1 MGAKVNRRHFLR
13 LAGITSGGAFALKYM
28 PDIATRPAFGQP
40 LIQDTQKYTF
50 YHLLWSVT
58 DPNVQWHVKG
68 GEAYMRIN
76 PEVEIKFVGPE
87 NYDPAEHVKF
97 LDTIMKA
104 DPDGIAFHISNVDAM
119 LPSLKEAK
127 ERGIPIVSVTS
138 HPPTEEDEEKLKG
151 YYLTWVGADERLIGY
166 RLGERVQESITP
178 VHVAYLMAH
187 LGHAGHEMRAKG
199 FFDSMPEDVKTS
211 RVAIGDEPSQAKDA
225 VRSFLV
231 ANPDVNAM
239 FGQTSV
245 NKLVWDVVQEMGR
258 DITLVTSDESP
269 DSLEAVLNDK
279 YLATFSQEFPIQA
292 QLAYHTLYLYKE
304 TGMAPV
310 APLITGPMV
319 IDKSNAQLV
328 KDLVMKFMGEEE
340 YYKLS
345 PW

>member
-1 MGAKVNRRHFLR
+1 MDARLRRRDFLR
-13 LAGITSGGAFALKYM
+13 LAGISSAGALALNYM
-28 PDIATRPAFGQP
+28 PGIAPSPAFGQ
-40 LIQDTQKYTF
+40 TKKYTF
-50 YHLLWSVT
+50 YHMLWSVT

-68 GEAYMRIN
+68 AEGYMKIN
-76 PEVEIKFVGPE
+76 PEVEIKSVGPE

-97 LDTIMKA
+97 LDTIMEA
-104 DPDGIAFHISNVDAM
+104 NPDGIAFHISNVDAM
-119 LPSLKEAK
+119 LPSLKQAK
-127 ERGIPIVSVTS
+127 EKGIPIVSVTS
-138 HPPTEEDEEKLKG
+138 HPPTEEDEAKLKG

-166 RLGERVQESITP
+166 RLGERVQQSITP

-199 FFDSMPEDVKTS
+199 FFDSMPEGVKTD
-211 RVAIGDEPSQAKDA
+211 RVAIGDEPSAAKDA
-225 VRSFLV
+225 VRSFLA

-245 NKLVWDVVQEMGR
+245 NKLVWDVVQEMGK
-258 DITLVTSDESP
+258 DVTLVTSDESP

-292 QLAYHTLYLYKE
+292 SFAYHTLYMYKE

-310 APLITGPMV
+310 APIVTGPMV
-319 IDKSNAQLV
+319 IDKSNAQIV
-328 KDLVMKFMGEEE
+328 KDLVVSFMGEDE

>member
-1 MGAKVNRRHFLR
+1 MDTGVNRRDFLR
-13 LAGITSGGAFALKYM
+13 LAGVTSAGALALSSM
-28 PDIATRPAFGQP
+28 PGIATRPAFAA
-40 LIQDTQKYTF
+40 DAEKKYTF

-68 GEAYMRIN
+68 GEAYMRVN

-87 NYDPAEHVKF
+87 NYDAAEHVKF
-97 LDTIMKA
+97 LDTIMQTN
-104 DPDGIAFHISNVDAM
+104 PDGIALHISNVDAM
-119 LPSLKEAK
+119 LPSLKAAK
-127 ERGIPIVSVTS
+127 EKGIPIVSVTS
-138 HPPTEEDEEKLKG
+138 HPPAAEDEEKLKG
-151 YYLTWVGADERLIGY
+151 YYVTWVGADERLIGF

-187 LGHAGHEMRAKG
+187 LGHAGHEMRAQG
-199 FFDSMPEDVKTS
+199 FFDSMPEGVKTD
-211 RVAIGDEPSQAKDA
+211 RVAIGDEPSQAKEA

-245 NKLVWDVVQEMGR
+245 NKLVSDVVKETGR
-258 DITLVTSDESP
+258 DITLVTADESP
-269 DSLEAVLNDK
+269 DSLEAVLGGN

-292 QLAYHTLYLYKE
+292 PFAYHTLYYYNE

-310 APLITGPMV
+310 QPIVTGPMV
-319 IDKSNAQLV
+319 IDMSNAQLV
-328 KDLVMKFMGEEE
+328 KDLVVKFMGEDE